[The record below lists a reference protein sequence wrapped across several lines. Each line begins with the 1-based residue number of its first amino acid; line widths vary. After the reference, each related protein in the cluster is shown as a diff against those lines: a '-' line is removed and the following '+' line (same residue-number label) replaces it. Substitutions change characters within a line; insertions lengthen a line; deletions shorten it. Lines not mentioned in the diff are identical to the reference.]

1 MSPAAA
7 AGAGEAISIGRISC
21 SWRVFCSSFE
31 GMLPSERLA
40 RPKSRTK
47 HAAADDAII
56 GAMTIP
62 VSRRATIQAVKTHR
76 DARGTLFEPL
86 TDAELHAQKNV
97 HVVLTQPNEVRGN
110 HVHRTAVE
118 TTTVVGPC
126 QVRLKEEG
134 QIKDIDVAAGEIL
147 RLTIPPGVVH
157 AFRNS
162 GPSAMVLVSFSTNL
176 HDPEGLDTQREQ
188 IL

>member
-1 MSPAAA
+1 MS
-7 AGAGEAISIGRISC
+7 
-21 SWRVFCSSFE
+21 
-31 GMLPSERLA
+31 
-40 RPKSRTK
+40 
-47 HAAADDAII
+47 
-56 GAMTIP
+56 IP
-62 VSRRATIQAVKTHR
+62 HSRRATIQAVKTHR

-118 TTTVVGPC
+118 TTSVVGPC
-126 QVRLKEEG
+126 LIRLKEG
-134 QIKDIDVAAGEIL
+134 GTIRDLDVPAGETW

-157 AFRNS
+157 AFRNTGES
-162 GPSAMVLVSFSTNL
+162 MMVLVSFSTNL
-176 HDPEGLDTQREQ
+176 HDPAGSDTQREQ